1 MRGAWPPWLVGRVW
15 GTALDN
21 EVIRITLIRMTD
33 RLLLIAALLGL
44 TVFGGLQTA
53 AAAPERRVV
62 VVVDAAAGPAAI
74 AEAEAAV
81 EAAGAQAQL
90 RVPRTQT
97 EQLSVT
103 HYFAA
108 RGYRLVV
115 GVGLDRDVAVAPV
128 AARHPDTRF
137 VAAEP
142 GQVSR
147 ALAP

>member
-1 MRGAWPPWLVGRVW
+1 
-15 GTALDN
+15 
-21 EVIRITLIRMTD
+21 MTN
-33 RLLLIAALLGL
+33 RFLLIAGLLALI
-44 TVFGGLQTA
+44 VFGGLQTA
-53 AAAPERRVV
+53 SAAPERRVV
-62 VVVDAAAGPAAI
+62 VVVDAAAADDPAVL

-81 EAAGAQAQL
+81 RAAGPEAQL
-90 RVPRTQT
+90 RVPRTAT

-128 AARHPDTRF
+128 AAKFPRTRF

-142 GQVSR
+142 GQVAR
-147 ALAP
+147 ALAD